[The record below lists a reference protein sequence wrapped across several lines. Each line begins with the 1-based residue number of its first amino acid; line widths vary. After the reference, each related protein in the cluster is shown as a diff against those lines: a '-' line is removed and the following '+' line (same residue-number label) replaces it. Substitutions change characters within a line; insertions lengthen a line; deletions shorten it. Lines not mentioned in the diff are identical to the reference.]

1 MREFISGSGKMM
13 RILRLRVRIRIPNTV
28 FTKYCVKNSF
38 LIGRAQHFFAC
49 HRSNNTL
56 SRFHIVTLSR
66 CRVVTL
72 SRCRVVALSRCY
84 VVMLS
89 RYALSRCCVVA
100 LSLVALQARIIVDVI
115 LLKGKQFSN
124 NDFY

>member
-1 MREFISGSGKMM
+1 MM

-72 SRCRVVALSRCY
+72 SRCRVVALLRCH
-84 VVMLS
+84 VVTL
-89 RYALSRCCVVA
+89 RIVTLLRCRVVA